1 MKLATRGLVLWGLAR
16 SVRVRRVLEYGHEVA
31 KPMPQA
37 HVPRF
42 QVSLLHAG
50 LIGNAYLGSGRLPWP
65 GSRVSI
71 LLVILAY

>member
-1 MKLATRGLVLWGLAR
+1 MKLATRGFGAVGAYASDAFWNMGTKL
-16 SVRVRRVLEYGHEVA
+16 A